1 MIAVVECSA
10 SKYLCTRLRPASP
23 GTLTEEVCEYS
34 PTARPDHFLRI
45 SVSQLG
51 DTFVIVGQVVKNRVF
66 DVFGNY
72 PPHWDHSFIAVKS
85 LGPNIDLPLRIEWS

>member
-1 MIAVVECSA
+1 M
-10 SKYLCTRLRPASP
+10 
-23 GTLTEEVCEYS
+23 EEVCEYI

-66 DVFGNY
+66 DVLGND
-72 PPHWDHSFIAVKS
+72 PPHRDHSFIAVQS
-85 LGPNIDLPLRIEWS
+85 LGPNIDLLLGIEWS